1 MYRTRSYNLILL
13 SALVGSGWI
22 AGCAGRSVS
31 ILVTRP
37 AEINLSEYNR
47 IAIGEIKGAGGGFV
61 SKLDDLGKFLQG
73 VESRDTWVRRLSAE
87 MSQALSASG
96 RFELL
101 DYGNLQAGRGRDDEN
116 GNIVLISGGILAYD
130 YDEEEFNED
139 VGKKNRKTEK
149 GTTGREYKRKGTAR
163 VEVQL
168 RLVDLRTSRILAS
181 RNFIRRKTLRT
192 SGKTP
197 EKALIDNADRRR
209 LFAECRAD
217 IVRAFERMIVPYT
230 ERVYVS
236 FETDKEMPELERGF
250 RMVQAGNW
258 DAAVDIFQE
267 AAETHSYSPDI
278 YKAYYNLGLSY
289 MYSDRFDPARA
300 ALQEAYARNS
310 SGKFRNAIL
319 ELNKRADEKR
329 RLEEQTRTDQ
339 GIVEDDTANSE
350 EE

>member
-1 MYRTRSYNLILL
+1 MNRCMYNLILL
-13 SALVGSGWI
+13 SALVATGWI
-22 AGCAGRSVS
+22 TGCAGRSVS

-37 AEINLSEYNR
+37 AEISLGDYDR
-47 IAIGEIKGAGGGFV
+47 IAIGEIKGAGSGFV
-61 SKLDDLGKFLQG
+61 SKLDDFGRYLQG
-73 VESRDTWVRRLSAE
+73 VESRDNWIRRFAAG
-87 MSQALSASG
+87 MSQALAQSE

-101 DYGNLQAGRGRDDEN
+101 DYENLKAGHGRDDVVEN
-116 GNIVLISGGILAYD
+116 VVLITGSLLAYD
-130 YDEEEFNED
+130 YDEEEMSED
-139 VGKKNRKTEK
+139 GQRKAKKTNRKTDSQK
-149 GTTGREYKRKGTAR
+149 YHRKGTAH

-168 RLVDLRTSRILAS
+168 RVVDLQTSRILAS
-181 RNFIRRKTLRT
+181 RNFSRHETIRT

-197 EKALIDNADRRR
+197 EKASIDNADRRR
-209 LFAECRAD
+209 LIAECRAD

-267 AAETHSYSPDI
+267 AAETHSYSPDV

-300 ALQEAYARNS
+300 ALQEAYARKS

-339 GIVEDDTANSE
+339 GIEKDDTANSE